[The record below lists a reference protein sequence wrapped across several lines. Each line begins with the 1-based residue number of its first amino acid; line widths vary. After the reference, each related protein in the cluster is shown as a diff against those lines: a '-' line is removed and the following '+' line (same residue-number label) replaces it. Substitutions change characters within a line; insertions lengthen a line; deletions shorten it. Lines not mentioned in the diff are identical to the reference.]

1 MILVQ
6 VFILIFHGISP
17 AQNKA
22 YVIGPR
28 DVLSLTIY
36 AGGEKQHE
44 VDITVTAD
52 GQINVPFIGSVR
64 AQGLSTSEL
73 ENSITKPLAK
83 DYFVNPEIN
92 IQIKEY
98 HSLSYYISGAVN
110 SPGLYEMTSKATIL
124 KLIAKA
130 GGVLSNRGNVA
141 YILRDSTKKIEQGE
155 VVENLISRNEPI
167 RVDLIRLLDKGD
179 MTHNKILQSGDV
191 VYIPPQKALHMAES
205 NIYVEGKVRNPGVYP
220 YQPGLTALS
229 ACIMAGGFGKY
240 AAPNRTK
247 IIRKKGGERITIDID
262 LNKVKK
268 GKIPDIELEP
278 GDLINVDESW
288 L

>member
-44 VDITVTAD
+44 VEITVAAD
-52 GQINVPFIGSVR
+52 GQINIPFIGPVR

-73 ENSITKPLAK
+73 ETSISKPLAK

-155 VVENLISRNEPI
+155 VAENLISRNEPI
-167 RVDLIRLLDKGD
+167 KVDLIRLLDKGD
-179 MTHNKILQSGDV
+179 MTHNETLQSGDV
-191 VYIPPQKALHMAES
+191 VYIPPEKALHMAES
-205 NIYVEGKVRNPGVYP
+205 NIYVEGEVRNPGVYP
-220 YQPGLTALS
+220 YQSGLTALS
-229 ACIMAGGFGKY
+229 ACIMAGGFGKF
-240 AAPNRTK
+240 AAPNRTR

-278 GDLINVDESW
+278 GDMIHVEESW